1 MKIKYGILLALLLVA
16 CIVAPAS
23 AAGGSGTAS
32 DPYRIQTAAELQ
44 SINNNLGAYYILMND
59 IDLSGRTWTP
69 IGTSSVG
76 FHGSFDGN
84 GKIIKNLA
92 LSSTSQSAGF
102 FGGVTSGAVIK
113 DVTFQ
118 DCTVT
123 STSSWCGVVIGS
135 IIMSSSAHETA
146 VISNVDCVRCS
157 ASASSYCVG
166 CLVGLIYTSAVVEI
180 VDCEVSYSEA
190 ESASSAY
197 VGCLV
202 GDCAGASST
211 EITRCDVLYSHARA
225 SSNNVGCLVGWC
237 IGASSL
243 VIDSSTAQN
252 SIAESASSDTV
263 GCLVGRC
270 AGASSVNALNCDVV
284 NCLAKGT
291 NYVGGLY
298 GMNWEGSFA
307 ASDCTVT
314 GCTIVATSNYAGGI
328 AGRIVSGQVGT
339 FSDCTVTDSTI
350 IASGYAAGVCP
361 AYS

>member
-1 MKIKYGILLALLLVA
+1 MKLKYEILIALLLVA
-16 CIVAPAS
+16 CIVVPAS

-59 IDLSGRTWTP
+59 IDLNGRTWTP

-84 GKIIKNLA
+84 GKTIKNLA

-102 FGGVTSGAVIK
+102 FGGVTSGATIK

-118 DCTVT
+118 DCSVT

-157 ASASSYCVG
+157 ASASSHIVG

-190 ESASSAY
+190 ESASSHH

-202 GDCAGASST
+202 GECCGASST
-211 EITRCDVLYSHARA
+211 EIMRCDVLYSHARA
-225 SSNNVGCLVGWC
+225 SSNGVGCLVGWC
-237 IGASSL
+237 NGASSL

-252 SIAESASSDTV
+252 SIAESASSHNV
-263 GCLVGRC
+263 GCLVGVC
-270 AGASSVNALNCDVV
+270 YGASSVNALNCDVL
-284 NCLAKGT
+284 NCLAKGM

-314 GCTIVATSNYAGGI
+314 DCTIVATNNYAGGI
-328 AGRIVSGQVGT
+328 AGRIASGQVGT
-339 FSDCTVTDSTI
+339 FSGCTVTDSTI

>member
-157 ASASSYCVG
+157 ASASSHIVG

-190 ESASSAY
+190 ESASSIT

-202 GDCAGASST
+202 G
-211 EITRCDVLYSHARA
+211 E
-225 SSNNVGCLVGWC
+225 C

-252 SIAESASSDTV
+252 SIAESASSDAV
-263 GCLVGRC
+263 GCLVGAC
-270 AGASSVNALNCDVV
+270 YGASSVNALNCDVV

-298 GMNWEGSFA
+298 GVNWEGSFA

-328 AGRIVSGQVGT
+328 AGRIASGQVGT

>member
-1 MKIKYGILLALLLVA
+1 MKLKYEILIALLLVA
-16 CIVAPAS
+16 CIVVPAS

-32 DPYRIQTAAELQ
+32 DPYRIQTAVELQ

-84 GKIIKNLA
+84 GKTIKNLA

-102 FGGVTSGAVIK
+102 FGGVTSGATIK

-118 DCTVT
+118 DCSVT

-157 ASASSYCVG
+157 ASASSHNVG
-166 CLVGLIYTSAVVEI
+166 CLVGECY
-180 VDCEVSYSEA
+180 
-190 ESASSAY
+190 
-197 VGCLV
+197 
-202 GDCAGASST
+202 GASST

-225 SSNNVGCLVGWC
+225 SSYHVGCLVGVC
-237 IGASSL
+237 SGASSL

-252 SIAESASSDTV
+252 SIAESASSYYV
-263 GCLVGRC
+263 GCLVGVC
-270 AGASSVNALNCDVV
+270 NGASSVNALNCDVL

-298 GMNWEGSFA
+298 GMNWDGSFA

-328 AGRIVSGQVGT
+328 AGRIASGHIGI
-339 FSDCTVTDSTI
+339 FSGCTVTDSTI

>member
-1 MKIKYGILLALLLVA
+1 MKLKYEILIALLLVA
-16 CIVAPAS
+16 CIVVPAS
-23 AAGGSGTAS
+23 ATGGSGTAS

-84 GKIIKNLA
+84 GKTIKNLA

-102 FGGVTSGAVIK
+102 FGGVTSGATIK

-118 DCTVT
+118 DCSVT

-157 ASASSYCVG
+157 ASVSGGVVG
-166 CLVGLIYTSAVVEI
+166 CLVGECY
-180 VDCEVSYSEA
+180 
-190 ESASSAY
+190 
-197 VGCLV
+197 GP
-202 GDCAGASST
+202 SST

-225 SSNNVGCLVGWC
+225 SSANVGCLVGDC
-237 IGASSL
+237 NGASSL

-252 SIAESASSDTV
+252 SIAESASSAAV
-263 GCLVGRC
+263 GCLVGTC
-270 AGASSVNALNCDVV
+270 NGPSSVNALNCDVL

-298 GMNWEGSFA
+298 GMNWAGSFA

-314 GCTIVATSNYAGGI
+314 DCTIVATSNYAGGI
-328 AGRIVSGQVGT
+328 AGRIASGQVGT
-339 FSDCTVTDSTI
+339 FSGCTVTDSTI

>member
-16 CIVAPAS
+16 CIVMPAS

-32 DPYRIQTAAELQ
+32 DPYRIQTATELQ
-44 SINNNLGAYYILMND
+44 SINNNLGAYYVLMND
-59 IDLSGRTWTP
+59 IDLSGITWTP

-92 LSSTSQSAGF
+92 LSSTSLSAGF

-123 STSSWCGVVIGS
+123 STIPWCGVVIGS

-157 ASASSYCVG
+157 ASSSDGVVG
-166 CLVGLIYTSAVVEI
+166 CLVGQISTSADV
-180 VDCEVSYSEA
+180 
-190 ESASSAY
+190 
-197 VGCLV
+197 
-202 GDCAGASST
+202 

-225 SSNNVGCLVGWC
+225 KSAHVGCLVGEC
-237 IGASSL
+237 YDSSSL

-252 SIAESASSDTV
+252 SIAESTSGNAV
-263 GCLVGRC
+263 GCLVGSC
-270 AGASSVNALNCDVV
+270 HGDESSVNALNCDTV

-291 NYVGGLY
+291 NYVGGVLGLCNNY
-298 GMNWEGSFA
+298 GSVITAQMCEET
-307 ASDCTVT
+307 D
-314 GCTIVATSNYAGGI
+314 CTIVATGNYAGGI
-328 AGRIVSGQVGT
+328 AGRCTSATTGT
-339 FSDCTVTDSTI
+339 FTGCSVTDSTI
-350 IASGYAAGVCP
+350 IAKYYAAGICP